1 MTQRST
7 DLKQKSDRQHSYKA
21 WLVKEISIFRV
32 PKWLKYFV
40 SRTVF
45 HKSGNNRRSF
55 SRMWNMITLSTSAR
69 VGGRDIHSV
78 RI

>member
-1 MTQRST
+1 MTQWST
-7 DLKQKSDRQHSYKA
+7 DLKQKSDRQQSYKA

-40 SRTVF
+40 SRTVY

-55 SRMWNMITLSTSAR
+55 SRMWNMITLSTLAR
-69 VGGRDIHSV
+69 VGGRDMHSD